1 MSAELHLPLLKHFYP
16 KIFTTYNLHTCDF
29 YSCIE
34 SHSKASHHEISY
46 SQRDQEI
53 IVDVAEF
60 VVAEYTDHN
69 QQVTENS

>member
-1 MSAELHLPLLKHFYP
+1 MHVDLYNSLPVTFKSFYP
-16 KIFTTYNLHTCDF
+16 PTLFTCDF

-34 SHSKASHHEISY
+34 SHSKTSHHEISY